1 MMQAAAQT
9 FYEILEVPASASQ
22 EEIVRAFQ
30 RAKATYSGSSP
41 ALYSVFSKDEAEELL
56 RLINEAYTVL
66 SNATTRRAY
75 DQQLF
80 DTARKAAGGS
90 QGALPAEEHHDGLH
104 RINANDDSF
113 NAIPSADTLESFQSQ
128 ADRGASAYGNI
139 AHVPRRMDLDDV
151 SSGTVKKS
159 GSSSKPAVAT
169 NPNLGRTRFSEFEKD
184 SVVEKEIAEQDVFD
198 GTFLQRI
205 RIYKRVSLDQIC
217 EFSRV
222 GRHYVVAIENND
234 FHALPA
240 PVFVRGFVMQLA
252 RILDLDEKRVADSF
266 IKLYKQSRGPN

>member
-1 MMQAAAQT
+1 MQAAAQT
-9 FYEILEVPASASQ
+9 FYEILEVPTSASQ

-56 RLINEAYTVL
+56 RLINEAYTTL

-90 QGALPAEEHHDGLH
+90 SGALPANERTDSHGHSSDS
-104 RINANDDSF
+104 SF
-113 NAIPSADTLESFQSQ
+113 NAIPSADLMEAIQPSENDS
-128 ADRGASAYGNI
+128 ASAYSKI
-139 AHVPRRMDLDDV
+139 ASVPRRGDLDEA
-151 SSGTVKKS
+151 SSAVVKKPNS
-159 GSSSKPAVAT
+159 PAKPVSN
-169 NPNLGRTRFSEFEKD
+169 NPNVGRTRFSEFDKD
-184 SVVEKEIAEQDVFD
+184 AVVEKEIAEQEVFD

-252 RILDLDEKRVADSF
+252 RILELDEKKVAESF
-266 IKLYKQSRGPN
+266 IKLYKQSRGPV